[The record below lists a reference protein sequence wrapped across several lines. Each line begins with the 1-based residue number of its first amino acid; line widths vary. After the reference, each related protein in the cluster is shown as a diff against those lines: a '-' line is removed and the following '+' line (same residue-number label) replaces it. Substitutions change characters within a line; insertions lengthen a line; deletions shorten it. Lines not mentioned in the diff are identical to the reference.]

1 MDSGGQKLKK
11 TNGAMD
17 SCGRMSRAEC
27 YAKVAVKNKNRG
39 TIFCP
44 CGARQ
49 QNFTDDQE
57 KKAKTSLQGT
67 TESINQLENRPRKL
81 RGLPCGSSSEHV
93 LYGKAKAH
101 HTQAEYSEEILT
113 SHN

>member
-1 MDSGGQKLKK
+1 
-11 TNGAMD
+11 
-17 SCGRMSRAEC
+17 MSRAEC
-27 YAKVAVKNKNRG
+27 YAKVAVKNKNHG

-44 CGARQ
+44 CGAGQ
-49 QNFTDDQE
+49 QNITDDQE

-67 TESINQLENRPRKL
+67 TESINQLEIRPRKL

-101 HTQAEYSEEILT
+101 HTQAVPRGNIDKPQLKIPRNVST
-113 SHN
+113 SHDL